1 MGHQHSPNQKS
12 HSQQQHSHQHHS
24 HHHHSDDQSD
34 RQLTIAVM
42 INVLLT
48 VAQIIGGIVSGSL
61 SLIADALH
69 NLSDA
74 AAIFIAL
81 VARKIGNKPADDTY
95 HFGYKRLH
103 QPGN

>member
-1 MGHQHSPNQKS
+1 MAHNHAHNNDDKS
-12 HSQQQHSHQHHS
+12 KC
-24 HHHHSDDQSD
+24 
-34 RQLTIAVM
+34 QLSVAVF

-48 VAQIIGGIVSGSL
+48 IAQVVGGVVSGSL

-81 VARKIGNKPADDTY
+81 VARKIGNKPANNSY
-95 HFGYKRLH
+95 HFGYIPKPPQDGLDINA
-103 QPGN
+103 QKY